1 MWRVVI
7 GVLLGM
13 GLIAGVAAAETSEQA
28 AQPKCLK
35 AEINP
40 VTGHVLC
47 IDPLGAPVEPPPAEA
62 KLPCK
67 PEDARASGA
76 MGRSRAGCERKR
88 QHRVLTLGLV
98 PESTVRRPATP
109 WLWPVFLPFTRR

>member
-1 MWRVVI
+1 MENGMLRVVI

-13 GLIAGVAAAETSEQA
+13 GLITGAAAAEPSEPA
-28 AQPKCLK
+28 APPKCLK

-67 PEDARASGA
+67 PEDVRGQWSYGPN
-76 MGRSRAGCERKR
+76 C
-88 QHRVLTLGLV
+88 T
-98 PESTVRRPATP
+98 PEPGGM
-109 WLWPVFLPFTRR
+109 